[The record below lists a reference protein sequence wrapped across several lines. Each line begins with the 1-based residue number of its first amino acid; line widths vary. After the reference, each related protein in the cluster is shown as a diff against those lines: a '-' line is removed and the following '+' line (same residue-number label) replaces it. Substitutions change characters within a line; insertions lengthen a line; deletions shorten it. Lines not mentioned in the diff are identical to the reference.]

1 MSLRADDTR
10 SQPLGVR
17 RLSPRQ
23 GLVLRAM
30 VSAYVGE
37 AAPIGSATL
46 AHLLPVS
53 LSAASIRNTL
63 AELAELGLIE
73 KPHAS
78 AGRIPTDRGLRIFVD
93 AFLGPRPLGDYE
105 KRRLAGSV
113 DGVDAVH
120 VLQLASQLLSER
132 TQQLGFVLRPRLD
145 RVVLRHASLVR
156 LSSERVLAVLVSS
169 SGVAYRRVIDDAG
182 SDDQVELD
190 RIAAALNAYVRGHT
204 LAEARA
210 ALAREASRLRSAAER
225 LRARALRLAAAALA
239 RADDDADLLTGTWLA
254 LLDQP
259 EFRDPERLRELLV
272 AVETRERLV
281 ALLDQMLAERG
292 VHVAFGGDTDEPGLR
307 HCAIVTARYGGEE
320 APLGVLGVIG
330 PSRMDYARVIPLVEF
345 FSQLI
350 TEKLSA

>member
-1 MSLRADDTR
+1 MSLRPDETR
-10 SQPLGVR
+10 SQTGEAL
-17 RLSPRQ
+17 RLSQRQ
-23 GLVLRAM
+23 GLVLRAV

-53 LSAASIRNTL
+53 LSSASIRNTL
-63 AELAELGLIE
+63 AELADLGLIE

-78 AGRIPTDRGLRIFVD
+78 AGRVPTDRGLRLFVD
-93 AFLGPRPLGDYE
+93 AFLGTRPLGDYE
-105 KRRLAGSV
+105 KRHLAGSV
-113 DGVDAVH
+113 HGVDA
-120 VLQLASQLLSER
+120 LAALRLASQLLSER

-156 LSSERVLAVLVSS
+156 LSSERVMAVLVSS
-169 SGVAYRRVIDDAG
+169 AGVAHRRVIEDAG
-182 SDDQVELD
+182 LDDQAELD
-190 RIAAALNAYVRGHT
+190 RIAAALNATVRGRT

-210 ALAREASRLRSAAER
+210 ALAREASHLRSQAER

-239 RADDDADLLTGTWLA
+239 QADDEADLLTGTWLS

-259 EFRDPERLRELLV
+259 EFRDPERLRELLT
-272 AVETRERLV
+272 ALETRERLV

-307 HCAIVTARYGGEE
+307 HCAIVTARYGGED

-350 TEKLSA
+350 TEKLTA

>member
-1 MSLRADDTR
+1 LTLRPEDAR
-10 SQPLGVR
+10 PQAPEAL

-23 GLVLRAM
+23 GLVLRAV
-30 VSAYVGE
+30 VSAYVGD

-53 LSAASIRNTL
+53 LSPASVRNTL

-78 AGRIPTDRGLRIFVD
+78 AGRVPTDRGLRLFVD
-93 AFLGPRPLGDYE
+93 SLVGPRPLGDYE

-113 DGVDAVH
+113 DGVDALEALRV
-120 VLQLASQLLSER
+120 ACQLLSQR
-132 TQQLGFVLRPRLD
+132 TQQLGFVLRPRLE
-145 RVVLRHASLVR
+145 RVLLRHTSLMR

-169 SGVAYRRVIDDAG
+169 TGVAYRRVIEDAG
-182 SDDQVELD
+182 ADDQIELD
-190 RIAAALNAYVRGHT
+190 RIAATLNAYVRGRT
-204 LAEARA
+204 LAEARV
-210 ALAREASRLRSAAER
+210 ALAGDLHRLRSEAER
-225 LRARALRLAAAALA
+225 LRARALHLAAAALA
-239 RADDDADLLTGTWLA
+239 GSADDADLLTGTWLS

-259 EFRDPERLRELLV
+259 EFRHPERLRELL
-272 AVETRERLV
+272 AALETRERLI
-281 ALLDQMLAERG
+281 ALLDQMLLERG
-292 VHVAFGGDTDEPGLR
+292 VRVAFGGETDEPGLR
-307 HCAIVTARYGGEE
+307 HCAIVTAPYGGAE

-330 PSRMDYARVIPLVEF
+330 PSRMDYARIIPLVEF

>member
-1 MSLRADDTR
+1 MSLRPDDPR
-10 SQPLGVR
+10 AQAPEAL

-23 GLVLRAM
+23 GLVLRAV

-37 AAPIGSATL
+37 AAPIGSATV
-46 AHLLPVS
+46 AALLPVS

-63 AELAELGLIE
+63 AELAERGLIE

-78 AGRIPTDRGLRIFVD
+78 AGRVPTDRGLRLFVD
-93 AFLGPRPLGDYE
+93 ALLGPRPLGDYE

-113 DGVDAVH
+113 EGADPLDALRV
-120 VLQLASQLLSER
+120 ACQLLSER
-132 TQQLGFVLRPRLD
+132 TQQLGFVLRPRLE
-145 RVVLRHASLVR
+145 RVVLRHTSLVR

-169 SGVAYRRVIDDAG
+169 AGVAYRRVIEDAG
-182 SDDQVELD
+182 TDDQVELD
-190 RIAAALNAYVRGHT
+190 RIAATLNGYLRGRT

-210 ALAREASRLRSAAER
+210 ALAGEVHRLRHAAER
-225 LRARALRLAAAALA
+225 MRARALRLAAAALA
-239 RADDDADLLTGTWLA
+239 CSDEEGDLLTGTWLS

-259 EFRDPERLRELLV
+259 EFRDPARLRELL
-272 AVETRERLV
+272 AALETRERLV
-281 ALLDQMLAERG
+281 LLLDQMLAERG

-307 HCAIVTARYGGEE
+307 HCAIVTAPYGGEE
-320 APLGVLGVIG
+320 TPLGVLGVIG
-330 PSRMDYARVIPLVEF
+330 PSRMDYARIIPLVEF